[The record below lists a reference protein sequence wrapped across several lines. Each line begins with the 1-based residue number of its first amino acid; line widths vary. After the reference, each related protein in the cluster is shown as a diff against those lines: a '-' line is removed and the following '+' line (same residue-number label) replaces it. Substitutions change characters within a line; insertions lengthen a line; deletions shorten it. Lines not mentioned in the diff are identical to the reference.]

1 MAIYVDHHQSFW
13 LPRITREVEGILT
26 REMIGEVLVAQVAQA
41 GPIAKMAQNLLVAV
55 AMVDRPVPV
64 VAIIKVADPFAKPS
78 CDCFVL
84 LPHFRLPIKNPLG
97 NLAATEWATVIWG
110 LTPCFLLI
118 GPRLCSACVITV
130 TLTIYI

>member
-1 MAIYVDHHQSFW
+1 
-13 LPRITREVEGILT
+13 
-26 REMIGEVLVAQVAQA
+26 MIGEFLVGQVAEIDLVAEMVLNLDVEVAVA
-41 GPIAKMAQNLLVAV
+41 HVPVMLVAV
-55 AMVDRPVPV
+55 
-64 VAIIKVADPFAKPS
+64 IEVADPIVKPG
-78 CDCFVL
+78 CDGVFL
-84 LPHFRLPIKNPLG
+84 LPHVRLPIKNPLG